1 MNYSQLPEHLV
12 SVSPVVIRS
21 QTLSLTRLC
30 ICTGQGACHLI
41 YVTKVLSEG

>member
-1 MNYSQLPEHLV
+1 MNYSQLLEHLI
-12 SVSPVVIRS
+12 STSPVVVQP

-30 ICTGQGACHLI
+30 ICTGQGPCHLI